1 MRGSRVGCVQF
12 GLCRFVTSAL
22 YPLWGEV
29 TPGAGQVALIGTRDW
44 STQEGNIWRD
54 LGSGT
59 EFPVQEGL
67 GRVPA
72 TSAGAQAGCSCILD
86 KWGIGRRKACGLPP
100 QEFCVQLVSSKV
112 EGMGQGWQEEKA
124 LCRESC
130 CSNGLLGSSVM
141 FTKHWAPL
149 HTCEIW
155 SGFSDSSTSCYYPS
169 I

>member
-1 MRGSRVGCVQF
+1 M
-12 GLCRFVTSAL
+12 
-22 YPLWGEV
+22 
-29 TPGAGQVALIGTRDW
+29 
-44 STQEGNIWRD
+44 
-54 LGSGT
+54 
-59 EFPVQEGL
+59 
-67 GRVPA
+67 
-72 TSAGAQAGCSCILD
+72 
-86 KWGIGRRKACGLPP
+86 
-100 QEFCVQLVSSKV
+100 QLVSSKV

-141 FTKHWAPL
+141 FTEHWAPL